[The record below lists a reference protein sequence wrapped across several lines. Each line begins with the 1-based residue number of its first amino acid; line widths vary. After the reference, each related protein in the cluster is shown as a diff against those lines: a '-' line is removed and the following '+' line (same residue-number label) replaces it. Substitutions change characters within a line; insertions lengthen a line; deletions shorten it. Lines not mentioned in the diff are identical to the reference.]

1 MLKKIIHNSTFT
13 RNVAFPGI
21 IVLILLSLLSA
32 LFPVKVNSWL
42 TFVQSFIYKNLSWVY
57 ILLVSF
63 FVIFL
68 LTVAFSKLGNIRL
81 GADNSEPQYGFF
93 SWIAMLFAA
102 GMGIGLMYFGV
113 SEPMSHYVY
122 PAQLATF
129 FHWGIHAWSIFALAG
144 LILAYFSYRYKLP
157 LSIRSGLYPIL
168 KERIYGPI
176 GDVVDVFALV
186 STFFGITT
194 SMGFGVQQVNAGLVH
209 LGILNGS
216 SFLFQCVIVAVF
228 CALAVLSAVAGVNKG
243 VRRLSELNLGTAIL
257 LLVFVLLSC

>member
-1 MLKKIIHNSTFT
+1 MLKNIIHNTTFT

-21 IVLILLSLLSA
+21 IVLVLLSLLSA

-42 TFVQSFIYKNLSWVY
+42 TFVQSFIYKNLSWMY

-68 LTVAFSKLGNIRL
+68 LAVAFSKLGNIRL

-122 PAQLATF
+122 PALPSIVNKAKDAQLATF

-144 LILAYFSYRYKLP
+144 LILAYFSFRYKLP

-168 KERIYGPI
+168 KERIYEI
-176 GDVVDVFALV
+176 GRAHV
-186 STFFGITT
+186 
-194 SMGFGVQQVNAGLVH
+194 
-209 LGILNGS
+209 
-216 SFLFQCVIVAVF
+216 
-228 CALAVLSAVAGVNKG
+228 
-243 VRRLSELNLGTAIL
+243 
-257 LLVFVLLSC
+257 